1 MKLKVIF
8 IVLMIIFLS
17 QLNVE
22 AAGVYLGSFT
32 PQNDDSFTFSVS
44 LPDLEGDI
52 ISIYTVDNYFR
63 SDNKKISSTNLKL
76 INQEGIL
83 PLTSSQV
90 NLEKNLVSK
99 NQSLSFQFDLQSE
112 YEPGLYKNIL
122 YLESDGFK
130 SDLEIIF
137 EIKPWMEILDGS
149 NYKAVINQQNSNDKE
164 LFSSGQQKLVIRSN
178 TDWKLKVLISED
190 SKDNLALKIGVDS
203 ESSKVVDY
211 QKEFINLSAAQSV
224 IASGIKTT
232 NLSSGQAE
240 IYYQLKIDDFR
251 KINAGEKSYQ
261 LNFILESG
269 S

>member
-1 MKLKVIF
+1 MI
-8 IVLMIIFLS
+8 LMIIFLS

-32 PQNDDSFTFSVS
+32 PQNDDSFNFSVS
-44 LPDLEGDI
+44 LPDLEGEI
-52 ISIYTVDNYFR
+52 ISIYTIDDYFR

-90 NLEKNLVSK
+90 SLEKELISK
-99 NQSLSFQFDLQSE
+99 NQTLSFQFDLQSK
-112 YEPGLYKNIL
+112 YEPGLYKNVL
-122 YLESDGFK
+122 YLESDNFK
-130 SDLEIIF
+130 TDLEIIF

-149 NYKAVINQQNSNDKE
+149 NYKAVINQQNSSHKE

-190 SKDNLALKIGVDS
+190 STDNLAIRIGADS
-203 ESSKVVDY
+203 ESRKVVDY
-211 QKEFINLSAAQSV
+211 QQEFVNLSAAKSV

-232 NLSSGQAE
+232 DLSSGQAE

-261 LNFILESG
+261 LNFMLERG